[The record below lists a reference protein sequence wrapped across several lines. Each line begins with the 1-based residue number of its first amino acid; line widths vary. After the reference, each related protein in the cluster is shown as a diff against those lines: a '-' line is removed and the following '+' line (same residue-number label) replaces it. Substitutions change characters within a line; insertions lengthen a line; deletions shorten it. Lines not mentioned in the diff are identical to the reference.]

1 VGYLDA
7 ERKGRVL
14 VVRISNPPRH
24 LMTGEMVEELGVL
37 VATVEDDESIGA
49 VVLTGTAEDTFIAHY
64 DVEEIL
70 AGVEGAGPSLGA
82 RTSGGALRTVGA
94 VSRVPGG
101 RAVVG
106 RTPLRVLNALKGIHD
121 LFLRMN
127 RSDTVFI
134 AAINGTTMGG
144 GCELCL
150 ACDLRLMADG
160 PYRIGLPEITL
171 GFIPGAGGTT
181 RLTRSLGPAKA
192 LQLMLEAEVLD
203 PPAAAR
209 TGLIHRVIPKERL
222 LPEAIRAAEI
232 AASRA
237 PAAVKA
243 LKQAVYDG
251 GAMDLEAAL
260 HLERT
265 QFLASG
271 SQEVSKQILRDF
283 IEEQGRLAPDKTPW
297 SDPDAFARWR
307 ERPAP

>member
-1 VGYLDA
+1 MSHLEA
-7 ERKGRVL
+7 ERRDRVM

-24 LMTGEMVEELGVL
+24 LMNAAMVAELDQL
-37 VATVEDDESIGA
+37 VTTVDSDSSIGA

-64 DVEEIL
+64 DVEEI
-70 AGVEGAGPSLGA
+70 AAAVEGPTVGA
-82 RTSGGALRTVGA
+82 RASGGALRAVGA
-94 VSRVPGG
+94 ASHVPGA
-101 RAVVG
+101 RAAIG
-106 RTPLRVLNALKGIHD
+106 RTPLKGAVALKNIHD

-127 RSDTVFI
+127 RSSTVFI

-181 RLTRSLGPAKA
+181 RLARYLGPAKA

-209 TGLIHRVIPKERL
+209 LGLIHRVLPKERL
-222 LPEAIRAAEI
+222 LPEAIRAAEL
-232 AASRA
+232 AASRL
-237 PAAVKA
+237 PAAVQA
-243 LKQAVYDG
+243 LKHAVYDG
-251 GAMDLEAAL
+251 PAMDLEAAL

-271 SQEVSKQILRDF
+271 SRPESKQILRDF
-283 IEEQGRLAPDKTPW
+283 IEEQGRVAPDKTPW
-297 SDPDAFARWR
+297 SDPDAFIRWR